1 MNFYHE
7 VRTDVKRI
15 GPPTIVEV
23 GEVIPPS
30 SYNFRSTY
38 DYPQGTRDFI
48 VSNKSTANLRGK
60 AVSCK
65 EIYIDV
71 DEQEN
76 VDEVRDIL
84 FGLGIAFDEYKTG
97 NRGCHFHVSLSD
109 RITGTNV
116 CHTVTSWLRDVGI
129 WELIDSSVYKEGS
142 QFRME
147 SAVHGK
153 TGKRKVLTDEF
164 DGELLT
170 LNLRVAPPV
179 TTYTDH
185 EVTGDK
191 RNFFL
196 NLLQSRGVG
205 GRHGHLFILWKS
217 GRAAGFDTDTVHEAM
232 RAWND
237 NQDNPHTEQMMTQKL
252 KGFR

>member
-1 MNFYHE
+1 MYYHE
-7 VRTDVKRI
+7 VRKEVVRV
-15 GPPTIVEV
+15 GPPTIVRV

-30 SYNFRSTY
+30 EYNFRSTF
-38 DYPQGTRDFI
+38 DYPVEVADKIKQAG
-48 VSNKSTANLRGK
+48 NTAGLKGLP
-60 AVSCK
+60 VSCTT
-65 EIYIDV
+65 IYIDV

-84 FGLGIAFDEYKTG
+84 QGTGVAFDEYKTG
-97 NRGCHFHVSLSD
+97 NRGCHFHVTLAE

-116 CHTVTSWLRDVGI
+116 CHTVTSWLRDIGI

-153 TGKRKVLTDEF
+153 TGESKVLTDEY
-164 DGELLT
+164 DGDLLR
-170 LNLRVAPPV
+170 LSLRVAPPITV
-179 TTYTDH
+179 FSDH

-205 GRHGHLFILWKS
+205 GRHSHLFILWKS
-217 GRAAGFDTDTVHEAM
+217 GMAAGFSTDTVHEAM
-232 RAWND
+232 RVWND
-237 NQDNPHTEQMMTQKL
+237 NQNEPHTEAVMDQKM